1 MIGIKAPKRRVNE
14 IGQQKLKLMLRN
26 VRKSGVCYSYL
37 EYRPAAMRLLPSKN
51 EWFFTTK

>member
-37 EYRPAAMRLLPSKN
+37 ENRPAAMRLLPSKN